1 MMSILWIFRQ
11 ESKMKRKERLR
22 YYSLYT
28 VIFAV
33 LSFLVFCIF
42 IKNGRSFVYESNGED
57 GIAQHYMSLVY
68 LGNYLRD
75 ILHNLFI
82 NHKLII
88 PQWDMTL
95 GLGADVI
102 TTMNYYVLG
111 DPLNLL
117 AVFVSPEKTEYLYT
131 FLIVLRIYLAGLVFS
146 VYCRHWNFR
155 PFYILLGSYIYC
167 FGNFALYTGIMHPF
181 FLNPMIYL
189 PLLLLGIEKIF
200 ERKSPAVF
208 VLSVFLSAVS
218 NFYFFYML
226 SIFMFIYAVFRYVM
240 IFHKIQ
246 LKELVGWLIRFIA
259 LYVLGIGLAGFLFLP
274 NALSILTSSRMSVA
288 HYVPLLYPA
297 EYYQQFLASFV
308 FNNCG
313 YYTLMGFS
321 SMALLSMFLLFMK
334 KGNLHL
340 KIGTGILVAFLA
352 IPYVGHVLNG
362 FTYVSNRWS
371 FVLAFLVALIS
382 VKMLPELK
390 TLTRKEKIKLCFV
403 LLIYTLL
410 ALFPPA
416 SREKGNF
423 AAVVLV
429 WCCLLVILMILQLR
443 VSLRKAWNG
452 MYMFVLI
459 GCTVAGILLNAC
471 ARYASFGADMAQKC
485 TESGKVLETVTGNA
499 NRLLQESGDNA
510 VDVRMDT
517 AGINFKKN
525 IRNGGCIQNV
535 NSTNFYFSTTNT
547 AVAEYMR
554 EMYLNTAFE
563 QSFTDLDGRFVLNA
577 LAGCEYT
584 TVYKGKEEQLPYG
597 YEEKIKEDDTY
608 AMYRSGSS
616 LPFSY
621 VYDSYMDKEDYDK
634 LSVTEKQQAAL
645 QVCVVDKDEELTGL
659 NEASESVKYTDQEI
673 PYEVESS
680 KDVKVLE
687 DGFKVSRNGGS
698 ITLKF
703 DGLDESEIYLI
714 VEDMDYQSEK
724 QELEEAAAVNLNI
737 EYENNKKTI
746 HYMTDKNNF
755 YCGVKDFLANMGYHR
770 GGGKEMTISFQKA
783 GTYTFSDFR
792 IVCQPVK
799 DFSEMTAACKQNGLS
814 DVTFEGNSMTGTITN
829 EESQMLCITIPYC
842 EGWTAYVDGEE
853 TNLYQINTLYSGIY
867 LTPGNHTVQMTYHT
881 PFLCEGV
888 WISLCSLLIFTGIM
902 RQYNTKK
909 KKLEYV

>member
-1 MMSILWIFRQ
+1 
-11 ESKMKRKERLR
+11 
-22 YYSLYT
+22 
-28 VIFAV
+28 
-33 LSFLVFCIF
+33 
-42 IKNGRSFVYESNGED
+42 
-57 GIAQHYMSLVY
+57 
-68 LGNYLRD
+68 
-75 ILHNLFI
+75 
-82 NHKLII
+82 
-88 PQWDMTL
+88 
-95 GLGADVI
+95 
-102 TTMNYYVLG
+102 
-111 DPLNLL
+111 
-117 AVFVSPEKTEYLYT
+117 
-131 FLIVLRIYLAGLVFS
+131 
-146 VYCRHWNFR
+146 
-155 PFYILLGSYIYC
+155 
-167 FGNFALYTGIMHPF
+167 
-181 FLNPMIYL
+181 
-189 PLLLLGIEKIF
+189 
-200 ERKSPAVF
+200 
-208 VLSVFLSAVS
+208 
-218 NFYFFYML
+218 
-226 SIFMFIYAVFRYVM
+226 
-240 IFHKIQ
+240 
-246 LKELVGWLIRFIA
+246 
-259 LYVLGIGLAGFLFLP
+259 
-274 NALSILTSSRMSVA
+274 
-288 HYVPLLYPA
+288 
-297 EYYQQFLASFV
+297 
-308 FNNCG
+308 
-313 YYTLMGFS
+313 
-321 SMALLSMFLLFMK
+321 
-334 KGNLHL
+334 
-340 KIGTGILVAFLA
+340 
-352 IPYVGHVLNG
+352 
-362 FTYVSNRWS
+362 
-371 FVLAFLVALIS
+371 
-382 VKMLPELK
+382 
-390 TLTRKEKIKLCFV
+390 
-403 LLIYTLL
+403 
-410 ALFPPA
+410 
-416 SREKGNF
+416 
-423 AAVVLV
+423 
-429 WCCLLVILMILQLR
+429 
-443 VSLRKAWNG
+443 
-452 MYMFVLI
+452 MFVLI

-517 AGINFKKN
+517 TGINFKKN

-680 KDVKVLE
+680 KDVKILE

-703 DGLDESEIYLI
+703 DGLDESETYLI

-867 LTPGNHTVQMTYHT
+867 LTPGKHTVQMTYHT

-888 WISLCSLLIFTGIM
+888 WISLCSLLIFAGIM
-902 RQYNTKK
+902 RQYNMKK